1 MEISED
7 NANSWWITDKIPQ
20 DDARFRTIQPTI
32 LVHKDGRLQLLARTA
47 APKTPEQ
54 KDDALVATSWSDDGG
69 LTWSQME
76 FISDLPNNNSG
87 IDAVTLPD
95 GTFAVVYN
103 PFGCVDWRKS
113 DDPKRNK
120 PLRTPLWV
128 ATSKDGIHWTPTRQ
142 LETSPIGQYS
152 YPTMIV
158 GSDGT
163 LHCVYTWRRE
173 RIKYKRFEIH

>member
-1 MEISED
+1 M
-7 NANSWWITDKIPQ
+7 
-20 DDARFRTIQPTI
+20 
-32 LVHKDGRLQLLARTA
+32 
-47 APKTPEQ
+47 
-54 KDDALVATSWSDDGG
+54 ATSWSDDGG